1 MLSLRFVAI
10 ISFCLSAL
18 ALGGCETTTS
28 GGSVGADRK
37 R

>member
-1 MLSLRFVAI
+1 MLTLRFAAI
-10 ISFCLSAL
+10 VTICLSAP